1 MFASYTGNSKQ
12 EEGYSMEYWENDK
25 APLLRVYHRHWP
37 AFLLFLLCLILFFA
51 ANSQLLITDPVESNY
66 ALTAKEMLASGDWLS
81 PRIYG
86 NYWYDKPW
94 LFYGE
99 LLLAF
104 QLFGETSYA
113 ARFFPAVFGTIGV
126 LQTYWFAQKL
136 YNRNIGF
143 LSGLIMATSVEYFYL
158 AKAVITDMTLFVTL
172 DGALMLF
179 YVAKRESRPRLF
191 YGAYALAGLAILTK
205 GPLGLVLP
213 GLIILAY
220 LAGNRDFHTLTHM
233 KLVRGL
239 LLALGIATL
248 WYGPMIARHGIDF
261 LTGFIGVHNVLRAT
275 VSEHPR
281 NNTWWYYFLIFL
293 MGCFPWSLSLPW
305 LWKEYGKRLTDR
317 IKSRTFWKSLD
328 DQQRFLFL
336 WGSVT
341 WLFFECM
348 ATKYPTYTFPYLP
361 PLAIGLACAFP
372 ALEQQYWIKR
382 TALSMALLLTV
393 LSFVLAPQLCQQ
405 SSAWGAAQ
413 VVTALPMPEVP
424 VYVYGGRYPVSFTYY
439 SGIPAP
445 RLVTRQRLRE
455 LRPEGI
461 SWNAKNMMPFATLE
475 DLPDK
480 GPLVVLV
487 DRISQKDFL
496 QALPGNWEKHGE
508 GGRWVIWTR
517 E

>member
-1 MFASYTGNSKQ
+1 
-12 EEGYSMEYWENDK
+12 MEYWENDST
-25 APLLRVYHRHWP
+25 PLLRVYHRHWP
-37 AFLLFLLCLILFFA
+37 AFLLFLLCLLLFFA

-94 LFYGE
+94 MFYGE
-99 LLLAF
+99 LLVAF
-104 QLFGETSYA
+104 QLFGETSFA

-158 AKAVITDMTLFVTL
+158 AKAVITDMTLFVAM

-179 YVAKRESRPRLF
+179 YLAKRENRPLLY

-220 LAGNRDFHTLTHM
+220 LAGNRDFRTLAHM
-233 KLVRGL
+233 KLFRGL
-239 LLALGIATL
+239 ILTLAIAAL
-248 WYGPMIARHGIDF
+248 WYVPMTVLHGSAF
-261 LTGFIGVHNVLRAT
+261 LDGFIGVHNVLRAT

-293 MGCFPWSLSLPW
+293 IGCFPWSLSLPW
-305 LWKEYGKRLTDR
+305 LWKKYGKTLIAR
-317 IKSRTFWKSLD
+317 IKNRTLWQSLD
-328 DQQRFLFL
+328 DRQRFLFL
-336 WGSVT
+336 WVFLT
-341 WLFFECM
+341 WFFFECM

-361 PLAIGLACAFP
+361 PLAIGLACA
-372 ALEQQYWIKR
+372 AGRLDLQYWIKR
-382 TALSMALLLTV
+382 AALAMALLFTV
-393 LSFVLAPQLCQQ
+393 LSYALAMPLCRQA
-405 SSAWGAAQ
+405 SAWDVAQ
-413 VVTALPMPEVP
+413 MVTSHHVPGVP

-445 RLVTRQRLRE
+445 RLVTRERLQE
-455 LRPEGI
+455 MRPAGI
-461 SWNAKNMMPFATLE
+461 SWNAKNMMPFAALE
-475 DLPDK
+475 DLPDT
-480 GPLVVLV
+480 GRIIVLV
-487 DRISQKDFL
+487 DQSSQKDFL
-496 QALPGNWEKHGE
+496 QTVPGNWEKLGE
-508 GGRWVIWTR
+508 GGRWTVWGR
-517 E
+517 N